1 VIHCD
6 PQSLH
11 YNLVSMHMVTRNIQ
25 KVIAFLNWLSVKQ
38 NLQESLEVVL
48 YSSFWTLATNTF
60 RAQFFLQICRVVEQ
74 AIRNTLS
81 FDSVA

>member
-1 VIHCD
+1 
-6 PQSLH
+6 
-11 YNLVSMHMVTRNIQ
+11 MVTRNIQ

-60 RAQFFLQICRVVEQ
+60 RAQFFFANLQSCGTGYKKHFI
-74 AIRNTLS
+74 
-81 FDSVA
+81 F